1 MLHTLTLFMPCR
13 HGKEWEKKALANKMK
28 KSGGTAEANRYLVA
42 QLSAFCV
49 MHESVLAFVAVVADL
64 DF

>member
-1 MLHTLTLFMPCR
+1 MPCR